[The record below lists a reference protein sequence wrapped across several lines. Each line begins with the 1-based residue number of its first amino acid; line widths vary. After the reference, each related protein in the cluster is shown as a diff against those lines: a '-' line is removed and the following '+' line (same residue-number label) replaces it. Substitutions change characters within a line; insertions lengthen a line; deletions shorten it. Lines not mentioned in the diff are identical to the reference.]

1 MAKRI
6 MARFVPQAWI
16 RDSAVDIDGTV
27 EFDCTQRIIE
37 MGREAA
43 LQIRDNRD
51 ESDALVPP
59 EILAKHSGP
68 FRVEV
73 ESAIREFFAE
83 GGHSS

>member
-1 MAKRI
+1 MTRRI
-6 MARFVPQAWI
+6 QARFVPQAWI

-43 LQIRDNRD
+43 FQVRDNRD

-59 EILAKHSGP
+59 GILAKHSGP

-73 ESAIREFFAE
+73 QAAIQAYFAE
-83 GGHSS
+83 GESPS

>member
-1 MAKRI
+1 MTRRI
-6 MARFVPQAWI
+6 QARFVPQAWI

-27 EFDCTQRIIE
+27 QFDCTPRIIE

-59 EILAKHSGP
+59 ETLATHSGP

-73 ESAIREFFAE
+73 QAAIQAYFAE
-83 GGHSS
+83 EEGPS